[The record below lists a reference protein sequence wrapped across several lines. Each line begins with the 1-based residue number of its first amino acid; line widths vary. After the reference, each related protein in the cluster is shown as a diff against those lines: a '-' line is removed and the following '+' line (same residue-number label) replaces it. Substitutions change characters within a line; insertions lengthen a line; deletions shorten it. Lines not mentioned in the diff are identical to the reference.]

1 MGLDARGGLATLTLA
16 LLIGSGWPLSG
27 AWAIGVSVGVRLL
40 FAGWSM
46 IVLGSVA
53 GAVADEMNVAAT
65 DSL

>member
-1 MGLDARGGLATLTLA
+1 VL
-16 LLIGSGWPLSG
+16 
-27 AWAIGVSVGVRLL
+27 VGVRLL

-53 GAVADEMNVAAT
+53 GAVADEMNTAAT